1 MTRLRAFAASLL
13 FAVVIG
19 IAYLNIWTSL
29 HGIANIRPRSG
40 DELVIL
46 EDRYRSIRETLL
58 SIGYTQGPVR
68 FITKRE
74 LNNEPPNSDDDLHW
88 VQGQYVFV
96 PWILVRN
103 KKAFSGPEF
112 SNEAP
117 WVIGD
122 FWDGAPSRIPEGLI
136 QVHDTG
142 NGLILFQR
150 KSGL

>member
-1 MTRLRAFAASLL
+1 MTKIRSVAASLL
-13 FAVVIG
+13 YAVVIV
-19 IAYLNIWTSL
+19 IAYWNVWRSL
-29 HGIANIRPRSG
+29 HSMANIRPRSG

-46 EDRYRSIRETLL
+46 EDRYSSIRETLL
-58 SIGYTQGPVR
+58 STGYTQGPVR
-68 FITKRE
+68 FITNRE

-88 VQGQYVFV
+88 LQGQYVFV

-103 KKAFSGPEF
+103 KKALSGPEF
-112 SNEAP
+112 SGEAP

-142 NGLILFQR
+142 KGLVLFQR